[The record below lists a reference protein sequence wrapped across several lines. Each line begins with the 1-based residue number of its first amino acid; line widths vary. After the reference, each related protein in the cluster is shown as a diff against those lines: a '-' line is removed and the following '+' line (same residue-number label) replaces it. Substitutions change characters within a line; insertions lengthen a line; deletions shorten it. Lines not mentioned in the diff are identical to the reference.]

1 MRHKKL
7 IIGKADY
14 QMTVGAAIENIRLHM
29 PAVQEQ
35 QSQQT
40 AVIFH
45 MIVGNLYALDV
56 LLKMEKF

>member
-1 MRHKKL
+1 MP
-7 IIGKADY
+7 
-14 QMTVGAAIENIRLHM
+14 VGAAIDNIRLHM

-56 LLKMEKF
+56 LLKMENF